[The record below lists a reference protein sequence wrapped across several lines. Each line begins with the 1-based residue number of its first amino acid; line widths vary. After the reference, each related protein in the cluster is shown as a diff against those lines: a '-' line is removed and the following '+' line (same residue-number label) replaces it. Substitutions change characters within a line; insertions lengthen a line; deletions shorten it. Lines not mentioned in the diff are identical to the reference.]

1 MRLKFTLSQLII
13 PLSFL
18 GLTQS
23 SFGATAQFYPDAHSQ
38 ASQTPQ
44 HTSCYAFSTA
54 HPTFYSRTGVVLL
67 SEDVTGMRFRL
78 IPEGRER
85 ASSSSSN
92 SSMQHELIPMKV
104 DLRQTAFEH
113 LSHLI
118 RQAASSNGMVELDM
132 SCRNMHDETL
142 DALMSDL
149 DPAVLQNVVQV
160 DLNGNNLSVEG
171 IQSLIPL
178 IANPGFRWLNI
189 SDNQIEGE
197 DLFTQFATTRK
208 IVESADVER
217 DNRLILDE
225 QTRLE
230 LLEKIIWLPRAF
242 FGVDNPNKNP
252 HGLYITKEVVARH
265 RTYYGLV
272 Q

>member
-1 MRLKFTLSQLII
+1 MRLKFALPQLII

-23 SFGATAQFYPDAHSQ
+23 SFGATAHFHLGTHSQ
-38 ASQTPQ
+38 ASQTTQ
-44 HTSCYAFSTA
+44 HSSYYSTMA
-54 HPTFYSRTGVVLL
+54 HPSLWIRTGIGLL
-67 SEDVTGMRFRL
+67 PEDINGMRFRL

-85 ASSSSSN
+85 ASSSSSD
-92 SSMQHELIPMKV
+92 SSIQHDLIPMKV

-113 LSHLI
+113 LSYLI
-118 RQAASSNGMVELDM
+118 RQAASSNGMLELDM

-142 DALMSDL
+142 DALMADL
-149 DPAVLQNVVQV
+149 DPAVFQNVVCV

-171 IQSLIPL
+171 IQSLIPVL
-178 IANPGFRWLNI
+178 ANPGFRWLNI

-197 DLFTQFATTRK
+197 DLFTKFATALKST
-208 IVESADVER
+208 ELTEVER
-217 DNRLILDE
+217 GTRLILDE
-225 QTRLE
+225 KTRLE